1 MGWPIKK
8 KYDPLRIIAPI
19 ISQEAGNGKL
29 FEKLMVMVENF
40 RILLDLLG
48 CDLTEELE
56 RRVVYAES
64 RLYGNKSASAVIM
77 GCVEIYRILGVEDPV
92 SETCKE
98 LIKLIDEPVRSL
110 GLLGLYCT

>member
-56 RRVVYAES
+56 VRVGGDHGVRRDLPNPG
-64 RLYGNKSASAVIM
+64 R
-77 GCVEIYRILGVEDPV
+77 R
-92 SETCKE
+92 
-98 LIKLIDEPVRSL
+98 RSGQRNL
-110 GLLGLYCT
+110 QGADQADR

>member
-48 CDLTEELE
+48 CDLTEELDT
-56 RRVVYAES
+56 ES
-64 RLYGNKSASAVIM
+64 WASKIRSAKPA
-77 GCVEIYRILGVEDPV
+77 
-92 SETCKE
+92 
-98 LIKLIDEPVRSL
+98 RS
-110 GLLGLYCT
+110 